1 MKVEK
6 SLQEV
11 WQWKDEVYRET
22 KDMNFK
28 ERLAYD
34 KRTIEEIEK
43 KYHIHLCQK
52 SS

>member
-1 MKVEK
+1 MKADK

-22 KDMNFK
+22 KGMDYK

-34 KRTIEEIEK
+34 RKILNEIEK
-43 KYHIHLCQK
+43 EYHIHLRKK